1 MLVTALLFPS
11 GRLGN
16 WSTEKLVTYKGTEL
30 LVSEPR
36 RTDFKLGHPRMMMSS
51 DISAHSKELGIQSF
65 GVARKDGS
73 RKIGKEI
80 VGLQQ
85 NEAGQGAGPLLLL
98 PRPSQCLR
106 TVREYLL
113 GT

>member
-1 MLVTALLFPS
+1 M
-11 GRLGN
+11 
-16 WSTEKLVTYKGTEL
+16 
-30 LVSEPR
+30 SEPR
-36 RTDFKLGHPRMMMSS
+36 QTDFKLGHPRMMMSS

-73 RKIGKEI
+73 RKIRKEI
-80 VGLQQ
+80 GLQQ